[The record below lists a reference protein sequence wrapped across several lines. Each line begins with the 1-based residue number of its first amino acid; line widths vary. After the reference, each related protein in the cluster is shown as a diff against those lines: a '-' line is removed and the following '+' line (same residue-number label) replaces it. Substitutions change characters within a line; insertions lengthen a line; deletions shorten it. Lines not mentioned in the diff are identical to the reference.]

1 VLIPINS
8 VNARSIRLAQ
18 RLGCRIRRN
27 LHPRPS
33 PHHDTPFVYAVM
45 DRDQWAAAALPAT
58 TPAS

>member
-45 DRDQWAAAALPAT
+45 DRDQ
-58 TPAS
+58 